1 MKKLLINHFI
11 SLSIKGF
18 AVVGSFL
25 LAKVYIDK
33 ISKEEFGLFTLTYGY
48 VVLFATIIGTGPG
61 LLVIAESKNKD
72 KIIKP
77 AIFVIVNIFIGMFIW
92 LIINLFYKID
102 VSILLA
108 IYFTA
113 ICYYMNETM
122 RLNSSGNIYIFFKDI
137 VRSILCIL
145 LIYVHIDKVNN
156 ILLYSSILNL
166 IVILFYVVI
175 KKCDIYFSIS
185 IKDFSLK
192 YYLASLSISL
202 SSGFQTLKVWI
213 EVYISGL
220 FLSLSDVGLFSILQK
235 LSKLIALPINA
246 LSVDITK
253 SALESIIDKNLNMK
267 LRKQLMITKITSIIF
282 AFLCIVFLPFYL
294 KFYQFEDSFLNI
306 FVGVLLILTSLINA
320 LYGLVQM
327 FCQLSHL
334 REYYLISTIISILIT
349 IIFSW
354 LFLPLYGILALST
367 LNFITMLI
375 WIWGLHSKIKKDL
388 NISI

>member
-33 ISKEEFGLFTLTYGY
+33 ISTKEFGLFTLTYGY
-48 VVLFATIIGTGPG
+48 VVLFATFLGRGPG
-61 LLVIAESKNKD
+61 LLVISESKNED
-72 KIIKP
+72 SRIKP
-77 AIFVIVNIFIGMFIW
+77 AIFVIVNICICVFIW
-92 LIINLFYKID
+92 LFINLFYKIE
-102 VSILLA
+102 VSIFLA
-108 IYFTA
+108 ICITA
-113 ICYYMNETM
+113 ICYYINETM
-122 RLNSSGNIYIFFKDI
+122 RLNSSGNVYIFFKDI
-137 VRSILCIL
+137 VRSLLCIL
-145 LIYVHIDKVNN
+145 LIYVHIDNVNT

-166 IVILFYVVI
+166 TAILLYVVI
-175 KKCDIYFSIS
+175 KKCDIFFSIS

-192 YYLASLSISL
+192 YYWASLSISL

-213 EVYISGL
+213 EVYLSGM

-246 LSVDITK
+246 LTADTTK
-253 SALESIIDKNLNMK
+253 STIESIIDKKLNIK
-267 LRKQLMITKITSIIF
+267 LKKQLVMTRITSIMF
-282 AFLCIVFLPFYL
+282 AFLCIVFLSFYL
-294 KFYQFEDSFLNI
+294 KFYQFETSFVNI
-306 FVGVLLILTSLINA
+306 IVGVILILTSLISS

-334 REYYLISTIISILIT
+334 REFYLWSTIISIIVT
-349 IIFSW
+349 IVLSW
-354 LFLPLYGILALST
+354 IFLPLYGILALSI
-367 LNFITMLI
+367 LNFLTMLI
-375 WIWGLHSKIKKDL
+375 WIWVLHSKIKKDL